1 MGRFF
6 SFLFLTL
13 ALNQASYAEIKK
25 SSEEDVLTMI
35 NQKLM
40 QVDAY
45 LRNQK
50 AHVTLA
56 KMEWQQLERFKSQL
70 MFVAAN
76 DPHGTIPKNTPPE
89 MMPSFLTQQLKLKW
103 TELEV
108 SVISSGRLASYPEW
122 IAFRDQVEQYLKR
135 REEFLYQPARS
146 ILRSGVMWEMIHQ
159 LKLSYDKEMEEVSG
173 AKNLSVKVVDPY
185 IQKMTSELSELHKS
199 VRQLKDLRTPP
210 QKENTSIFQGK
221 HIAELAV
228 LSLCLLLASVFLT
241 ISSLNFKKKIMKKK
255 MEQTNPP
262 KNANAFNYYEW
273 LKRLEGSLQTI
284 KTNEENTIEK
294 YISLKD
300 YAEGLKSARKYL
312 NEADG
317 QQEYYLSLEKL
328 NAAAP
333 KIEDYFD
340 KVNLKKY
347 GEPSRRLINHI
358 VQLCEAIEAKE
369 EMRFDDEK
377 PTLRLIKQEKVN
389 EAKVA

>member
-6 SFLFLTL
+6 SFLFLAL
-13 ALNQASYAEIKK
+13 ALTQASYAEIKK
-25 SSEEDVLTMI
+25 SSEEDALTMV
-35 NQKLM
+35 NQKLI
-40 QVDAY
+40 QIDAY

-50 AHVTLA
+50 THVTLA
-56 KMEWQQLERFKSQL
+56 KMEWEQLERFKSEL

-108 SVISSGRLASYPEW
+108 SVISTGRLASYPEW

-135 REEFLYQPARS
+135 REDFLYQPARN
-146 ILRSGVMWEMIHQ
+146 ILRSGVMWEMFHR
-159 LKLSYDKEMEEVSG
+159 LKLSYDKEIDEVSG
-173 AKNLSVKVVDPY
+173 AKNLSVKVVDPF

-210 QKENTSIFQGK
+210 QKENASIIQAK
-221 HIAELAV
+221 HIVELAV
-228 LSLCLLLASVFLT
+228 LSLSILFASVFLT
-241 ISSLNFKKKIMKKK
+241 ISFLKLKKKK
-255 MEQTNPP
+255 MTKKVELKSPP
-262 KNANAFNYYEW
+262 KNANVFNYYEW

-284 KTNEENTIEK
+284 KNNEENTIEK

-300 YAEGLKSARKYL
+300 YAEGLKTAREYL

-317 QQEYYLSLEKL
+317 QQEYYSSLEKL

-333 KIEDYFD
+333 KIEDYFQ

-347 GEPSRRLINHI
+347 GDPSRRLINHI

-369 EMRFDDEK
+369 EMRFDDER
-377 PTLRLIKQEKVN
+377 PTLRLIKKEKVN
-389 EAKVA
+389 ETKVA